1 MQGEQ
6 SVLLL
11 VYAVTVLLA
20 VLTSARAQRT
30 VLFTDGLQPQSFRER
45 GELHIGHL
53 FRKLGS
59 SMHGRQ

>member
-11 VYAVTVLLA
+11 VYAVTVLVA

-30 VLFTDGLQPQSFRER
+30 VLSTAC
-45 GELHIGHL
+45 
-53 FRKLGS
+53 S
-59 SMHGRQ
+59 SSRQASPWARAASG